1 MSTLSEFTKSAREL
15 SKNPLGVIAL
25 FIVLIYGLASVV
37 LINGDALDTFQ
48 RDVFVWFLVIYPVLV
63 LATFAWLVSR
73 HSTKLYAPRDFQDQA
88 HWMAIQH
95 VKAATIVGASEV
107 ARDSKALE
115 QDAIEPTIAVQVP
128 ANKAS
133 KKAKPTKSNRR

>member
-1 MSTLSEFTKSAREL
+1 MSTLSEFAKSAREL

-37 LINGDALDTFQ
+37 VIQGNALDTFQ

-88 HWMAIQH
+88 HWMEIQQ
-95 VKAATIVGASEV
+95 VKAATIIAATEV
-107 ARDSKALE
+107 ARDGKPLE
-115 QDAIEPTIAVQVP
+115 QDASGPAVAVKIPQS
-128 ANKAS
+128 KAS
-133 KKAKPTKSNRR
+133 KKVKPKNSDRR